1 MENDNQNAILIT
13 VINSIRK
20 NKNIP
25 VQLPKTVPL
34 IFKQKLSKVKRKINK
49 DLREIGIN
57 DKKELYRKRQFKRKT
72 YFFPNEITSSEGK
85 KSRNSPDPLK
95 ENLTNN
101 A

>member
-57 DKKELYRKRQFKRKT
+57 DKKELY
-72 YFFPNEITSSEGK
+72 
-85 KSRNSPDPLK
+85 
-95 ENLTNN
+95 
-101 A
+101 